1 MLLSNAKQHHSRNTL
16 VSMALTSSVRH
27 LQMFSEV
34 LNTLL
39 ILNLATT
46 RVHHRR
52 ELSSIKKTSRA
63 GYSYSPTV
71 VCFPALFDEM
81 RSPES
86 AFDLAHRQSQK

>member
-1 MLLSNAKQHHSRNTL
+1 
-16 VSMALTSSVRH
+16 MALTSSKRH

-39 ILNLATT
+39 IFNLTT
-46 RVHHRR
+46 THRAHHCWD
-52 ELSSIKKTSRA
+52 LSSIKKTSRA

-81 RSPES
+81 SSPES
-86 AFDLAHRQSQK
+86 VFDLAHRQSQK